1 MMTIKSIEVEHLT
14 NIHTTLSEKDIEWMK
29 RNEEV
34 WLYYQEAT
42 LEEIMLLEEN
52 TMPSEEEIE
61 QMKRYDEAVS
71 LHYQEPD
78 PEDTMFLEEEMK
90 WRQPY
95 ETYYEDENWLHLK
108 NGEPYFVQKV
118 KKEQELYL
126 NITDSTPEYI
136 TQSFDELLLTN
147 SSEGITIC
155 KENLLRLNTDNS
167 FLVESLEIN
176 DLNIIQ
182 QNSPATIIPNQVMK
196 AMTGKQK
203 GLLQDVR
210 KNADTIKAL
219 LKSLI
224 KNNTSITYEQKKEQI
239 EQIECGDISFQM
251 DCYLG
256 ANFTIYE
263 IVFIRAIEVIVSKMI
278 SAGEIGNHFGL
289 IYIPW
294 YKIYEE
300 CGIAPR
306 PEGGYEWKASKKIRD
321 VLKEGGNLRK
331 TILEKNEFEQQIMDT
346 SFILETQLRTTK
358 EINHK
363 VDSETKTKSEIEETQ
378 NIGVGLRL
386 SSFLFFTPDYEA
398 KLKMCTLMDNQG
410 FIRFRK
416 INKTKLGFSLFIWLE
431 RYISQHD
438 KTKTLDLNTIIVNL
452 NLVKEYK
459 NKPKRTK
466 EDIERAFND
475 MIEQKTLITAFKK
488 ENGAKGQEQYIFTNA
503 RYKPAPHKSNNKKS
517 TESFH

>member
-1 MMTIKSIEVEHLT
+1 MKKEAIIKQFKNPDDLNKKLIKKEMSQHLT
-14 NIHTTLSEKDIEWMK
+14 SIYQDFIKVTEEKIKDIKILKENSVTLLEDIENIK
-29 RNEEV
+29 CQQSKNFLYRENV
-34 WLYYQEAT
+34 FLYDATYILYYLPSTIVAKEEGWHDSILKDNYSTEEEAT
-42 LEEIMLLEEN
+42 TYLKTLENMARIEKIAEPTIEEINEKYN
-52 TMPSEEEIE
+52 TLYLHEKLKEMRALAHNTGDKDKPIKTTISDTDIKIKLYQYALSQLTHSKVLTRESIYSEERKNFLRSQTQDI
-61 QMKRYDEAVS
+61 YDQQLKHALDNLQIYLEAR
-71 LHYQEPD
+71 
-78 PEDTMFLEEEMK
+78 EM
-90 WRQPY
+90 
-95 ETYYEDENWLHLK
+95 LI
-108 NGEPYFVQKV
+108 GEFKPQNHSIV
-118 KKEQELYL
+118 
-126 NITDSTPEYI
+126 
-136 TQSFDELLLTN
+136 
-147 SSEGITIC
+147 
-155 KENLLRLNTDNS
+155 
-167 FLVESLEIN
+167 
-176 DLNIIQ
+176 IQ
-182 QNSPATIIPNQVMK
+182 NQVMK

-331 TILEKNEFEQQIMDT
+331 TILVKNEFEQQIMDT

-358 EINHK
+358 VINHK
-363 VDSETKTKSEIEETQ
+363 VDSETKTKS
-378 NIGVGLRL
+378 
-386 SSFLFFTPDYEA
+386 
-398 KLKMCTLMDNQG
+398 
-410 FIRFRK
+410 
-416 INKTKLGFSLFIWLE
+416 
-431 RYISQHD
+431 
-438 KTKTLDLNTIIVNL
+438 
-452 NLVKEYK
+452 
-459 NKPKRTK
+459 
-466 EDIERAFND
+466 
-475 MIEQKTLITAFKK
+475 
-488 ENGAKGQEQYIFTNA
+488 
-503 RYKPAPHKSNNKKS
+503 
-517 TESFH
+517 

>member
-1 MMTIKSIEVEHLT
+1 
-14 NIHTTLSEKDIEWMK
+14 
-29 RNEEV
+29 
-34 WLYYQEAT
+34 
-42 LEEIMLLEEN
+42 
-52 TMPSEEEIE
+52 
-61 QMKRYDEAVS
+61 
-71 LHYQEPD
+71 
-78 PEDTMFLEEEMK
+78 
-90 WRQPY
+90 
-95 ETYYEDENWLHLK
+95 
-108 NGEPYFVQKV
+108 
-118 KKEQELYL
+118 
-126 NITDSTPEYI
+126 
-136 TQSFDELLLTN
+136 
-147 SSEGITIC
+147 
-155 KENLLRLNTDNS
+155 
-167 FLVESLEIN
+167 
-176 DLNIIQ
+176 
-182 QNSPATIIPNQVMK
+182 
-196 AMTGKQK
+196 
-203 GLLQDVR
+203 
-210 KNADTIKAL
+210 
-219 LKSLI
+219 
-224 KNNTSITYEQKKEQI
+224 
-239 EQIECGDISFQM
+239 M

-331 TILEKNEFEQQIMDT
+331 TILVKNEFEQQIMDT

-358 EINHK
+358 VINHK

-416 INKTKLGFSLFIWLE
+416 INKTQLGFSLFIWLE

-459 NKPKRTK
+459 KNSKRTK

-475 MIEQKTLITAFKK
+475 MIEQTTLITGFKK
-488 ENGAKGQEQYIFTNA
+488 EIGAKGQEQYIFTNA
-503 RYKPAPHKSNNKKS
+503 RYKPAPHKANLKKS

>member
-14 NIHTTLSEKDIEWMK
+14 NIHTTLSEEDIEWMK

-95 ETYYEDENWLHLK
+95 ETDYEDENWLHLK

-155 KENLLRLNTDNS
+155 KENLLRLNTDNN

-182 QNSPATIIPNQVMK
+182 QNSPATVIPNQVMK

-219 LKSLI
+219 L
-224 KNNTSITYEQKKEQI
+224 
-239 EQIECGDISFQM
+239 
-251 DCYLG
+251 
-256 ANFTIYE
+256 
-263 IVFIRAIEVIVSKMI
+263 
-278 SAGEIGNHFGL
+278 L
-289 IYIPW
+289 IY
-294 YKIYEE
+294 Y
-300 CGIAPR
+300 
-306 PEGGYEWKASKKIRD
+306 
-321 VLKEGGNLRK
+321 
-331 TILEKNEFEQQIMDT
+331 
-346 SFILETQLRTTK
+346 
-358 EINHK
+358 
-363 VDSETKTKSEIEETQ
+363 
-378 NIGVGLRL
+378 
-386 SSFLFFTPDYEA
+386 
-398 KLKMCTLMDNQG
+398 
-410 FIRFRK
+410 
-416 INKTKLGFSLFIWLE
+416 
-431 RYISQHD
+431 
-438 KTKTLDLNTIIVNL
+438 
-452 NLVKEYK
+452 
-459 NKPKRTK
+459 
-466 EDIERAFND
+466 
-475 MIEQKTLITAFKK
+475 
-488 ENGAKGQEQYIFTNA
+488 
-503 RYKPAPHKSNNKKS
+503 
-517 TESFH
+517 